1 MVSTAFSRSEDD
13 PDWLLIGITVPGEV
27 VPGNGEPNKAKE
39 SRELVRRRSF
49 RRCHRKSN

>member
-13 PDWLLIGITVPGEV
+13 PDWLIIGIIVPGD
-27 VPGNGEPNKAKE
+27 GNGEPNIVAEE

-49 RRCHRKSN
+49 RRCHK